1 MDGFLKA
8 PVGSGAYR
16 FVSYT
21 KDQEVVMEP
30 NPDYYGELNDDW
42 DQVVFRVIPEAS
54 TRVGELLAGGVDIIN
69 NVSPNEWERIN
80 SNDGT
85 SVLMGESTRVYMLGM
100 KLSLIHI

>member
-1 MDGFLKA
+1 
-8 PVGSGAYR
+8 
-16 FVSYT
+16 
-21 KDQEVVMEP
+21 MEP

-85 SVLMGESTRVYMLGM
+85 SVLMGESTRVYSAARAMRPPMFEYARQSTTPLTI
-100 KLSLIHI
+100 L